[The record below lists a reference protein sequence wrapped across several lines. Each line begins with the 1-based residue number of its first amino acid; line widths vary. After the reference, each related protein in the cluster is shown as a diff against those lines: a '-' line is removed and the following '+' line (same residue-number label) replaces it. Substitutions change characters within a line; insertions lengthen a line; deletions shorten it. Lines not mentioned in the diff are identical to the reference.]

1 MTEASPSS
9 FPDHRKQLHR
19 VARIKGQLDGVV
31 RMIEAQRYCVDIL
44 TQTAAIRAALKSL
57 EASILEKHIDTCV
70 RQALVTNEGAEE
82 KIQELL
88 RLYKN
93 V

>member
-1 MTEASPSS
+1 MTEPSQ
-9 FPDHRKQLHR
+9 FPDHRKQLNR

-31 RMIEAQRYCVDIL
+31 RMIEEQRYCVDIL

-70 RQALVTNEGAEE
+70 RHALTADEGAEE
-82 KIQELL
+82 KIDELL

-93 V
+93 A

>member
-1 MTEASPSS
+1 MTEPSQ
-9 FPDHRKQLHR
+9 FPDHRKQLNR

-31 RMIEAQRYCVDIL
+31 RMLEDQRYCVDIL
-44 TQTAAIRAALKSL
+44 MQTAAIRAALKSL

-70 RQALVTNEGAEE
+70 RHALTAGEGAEE
-82 KIQELL
+82 KIDELL

-93 V
+93 A

>member
-1 MTEASPSS
+1 MSEPTQ
-9 FPDHRKQLHR
+9 FPDHSKQLNR

-31 RMIEAQRYCVDIL
+31 RMIEEQRYCVDIL

-57 EASILEKHIDTCV
+57 EALILEKHIDTCV
-70 RQALVTNEGAEE
+70 RQALITDEDAEE
-82 KIQELL
+82 KISELL

-93 V
+93 A

>member
-1 MTEASPSS
+1 MSEPTQ
-9 FPDHRKQLHR
+9 FPDHSKQLNR

-31 RMIEAQRYCVDIL
+31 RMIEEQRYCVDIL

-57 EASILEKHIDTCV
+57 EALILEKHIDTCV
-70 RQALVTNEGAEE
+70 RQALVTDEDAEE
-82 KIQELL
+82 KISELL

-93 V
+93 A

>member
-1 MTEASPSS
+1 MSEPTQ
-9 FPDHRKQLHR
+9 FPDHSKQLNR

-31 RMIEAQRYCVDIL
+31 RMIEEQRYCVDIL

-57 EASILEKHIDTCV
+57 EALILEKHIDTCV
-70 RQALVTNEGAEE
+70 RQALITDEDTEE
-82 KIQELL
+82 KISELL

-93 V
+93 A

>member
-1 MTEASPSS
+1 MTEPSQ
-9 FPDHRKQLHR
+9 FPDHRKQLNR

-31 RMIEAQRYCVDIL
+31 RMIEEQRYCVDIL

-70 RQALVTNEGAEE
+70 RQALTADEGAEE
-82 KIQELL
+82 KIDELL

-93 V
+93 A

>member
-1 MTEASPSS
+1 MTESDQ
-9 FPDHRKQLHR
+9 FPDHRRQINR

-31 RMIEAQRYCVDIL
+31 RMIEEQRYCVDIL

-70 RQALVTNEGAEE
+70 RHALTTDEGANE
-82 KIQELL
+82 KITELL
-88 RLYKN
+88 KLYKN
-93 V
+93 A